1 MPTAAKLIAAV
12 AFGVLGVLLA
22 LVYIPGL
29 PEGSQIGWLRETSA
43 VIGLLCGWFVMGRLT
58 GRRYAESMSTGV
70 RTSVTVVF
78 WVLLVFSIYVMVQR
92 STKMLYDGP
101 MEAVLAVFDLMLGYG
116 RLMLNTEFISTILVG
131 GLIGGAVSEYAGRRW
146 S

>member
-1 MPTAAKLIAAV
+1 MPTAAKLVAAV
-12 AFGVLGVLLA
+12 AFALLGVISA

-29 PEGSQIGWLRETSA
+29 PEGAQIGWLREGSA

-116 RLMLNTEFISTILVG
+116 RLMLTKELIGTVLLG
-131 GLIGGAVSEYAGRRW
+131 GLFGGAVSEFAGRRW